1 MVISMWYTDKEF
13 WKKAFARA
21 LRSLAQGIL
30 IGIGE
35 IVVIQ
40 DMNWV
45 VALGTGAG
53 MFVISILTS
62 IAMGVPEYEDR

>member
-1 MVISMWYTDKEF
+1 MWYTDKEF